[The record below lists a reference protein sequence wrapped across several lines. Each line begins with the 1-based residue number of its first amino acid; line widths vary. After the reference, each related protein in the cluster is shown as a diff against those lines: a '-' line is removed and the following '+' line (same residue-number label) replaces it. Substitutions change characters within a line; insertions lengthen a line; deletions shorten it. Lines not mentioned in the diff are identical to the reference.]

1 MYSFINRGLGMTP
14 GKIAAQ
20 AQHAA
25 VEAFRISDPEL
36 LDDWYLGG
44 HYCKLVMLAE
54 DDVHLM
60 TIQKYIEERGFK
72 TKLIIDEGRT
82 EIRPLSTTALGVE
95 VVDRDDPHTAA
106 TFESFNLYKEKAV
119 VPSLKDL
126 QALLTRHHG
135 PYAIKRRRCLNAAE
149 KERFARK
156 SQL

>member
-1 MYSFINRGLGMTP
+1 MTP

-25 VEAFRISDPEL
+25 VEAFRISDSAM
-36 LDDWYLGG
+36 LDAWYLGG

-54 DDVHLM
+54 DDVHLI
-60 TIQKYIEERGFK
+60 TIQKYIEDRGFK

-106 TFESFNLYKEKAV
+106 TFGEFKLYKEAKKTSPKPQYRWWSV
-119 VPSLKDL
+119 RDFFTFELRIDKWITEN
-126 QALLTRHHG
+126 Q
-135 PYAIKRRRCLNAAE
+135 K
-149 KERFARK
+149 
-156 SQL
+156 

>member
-1 MYSFINRGLGMTP
+1 MTP

-25 VEAFRISDPEL
+25 VEAFRISDQDL
-36 LDDWYLGG
+36 LDAWYLGG
-44 HYCKLVMLAE
+44 HYCKLVMIAD
-54 DDVHLM
+54 DDVHLL

-82 EIRPLSTTALGVE
+82 EIRPLSMTALGVE

-106 TFESFNLYKEKAV
+106 TFGEFKLYKEKTV
-119 VPSLKDL
+119 VPSLSDL
-126 QALLTRHHG
+126 QALLTRHYG
-135 PYAIKRRRCLNAAE
+135 PYTIKRRRRLNAAE

-156 SQL
+156 GQL